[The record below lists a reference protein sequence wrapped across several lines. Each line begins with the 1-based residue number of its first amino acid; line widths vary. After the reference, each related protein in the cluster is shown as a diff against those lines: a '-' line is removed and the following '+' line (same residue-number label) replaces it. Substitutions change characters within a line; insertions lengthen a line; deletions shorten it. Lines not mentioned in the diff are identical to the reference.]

1 MKQFKSLLFL
11 SIVIA
16 FMPIMQSCSY
26 AKSNQKVVI
35 SKDCGKSWE
44 EVKAGERIPSGTG
57 NRCFQKVVMPN
68 YPMQG
73 QCAFVSNFEHKVR
86 VKLIIDYD
94 YSIIDPLLF
103 IREAK
108 YLGRSNTD
116 ADDDGA
122 LDANQ
127 FEGAENSV
135 IDVRIRDISKG
146 LVESKDLVEADI
158 SNLED
163 SIFNAANELLK
174 TRGIVLNYITLT
186 FDLDEQTRQAIDVA
200 TAVRIYEA
208 SGIGEVGKEIMKA
221 RAGATK
227 INVAA
232 IKPKEEE

>member
-1 MKQFKSLLFL
+1 MKSLLSILTVAFL
-11 SIVIA
+11 
-16 FMPIMQSCSY
+16 MLGMQSCKY

-44 EVKAGERIPSGTG
+44 EVKAGERIPAGTG

-73 QCAFVSNFEHKVR
+73 QCAFVSNFDQKVR
-86 VKLIIDYD
+86 VKMVIDYD
-94 YSIIDPLLF
+94 YSISDPLLF

-108 YLGRSNTD
+108 YLGRSNAD
-116 ADDDGA
+116 ADDNGA
-122 LDANQ
+122 LDSDR

-135 IDVRIRDISKG
+135 IDVRIRKLSKSM
-146 LVESKDLVEADI
+146 VESKDLVEADI

-163 SIFNAANELLK
+163 SIFAAANELLK
-174 TRGIVLNYITLT
+174 TRGITLNYITLT

-200 TAVRIYEA
+200 TALRIYEA
-208 SGIGEVGKEIMKA
+208 SGISEIGKDIMKA

-227 INVAA
+227 ITIESTA
-232 IKPKEEE
+232 KKEDEKD